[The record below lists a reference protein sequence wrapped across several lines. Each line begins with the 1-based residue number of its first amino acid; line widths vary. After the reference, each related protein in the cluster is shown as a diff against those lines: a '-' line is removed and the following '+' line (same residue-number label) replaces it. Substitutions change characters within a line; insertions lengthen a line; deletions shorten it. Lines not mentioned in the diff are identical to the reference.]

1 MPAILLTQ
9 RGNRLF
15 IATAPGWSR
24 CNGPGLVGLR
34 HLQRKPLR
42 SREQGGQLLLV
53 ALESSFHLRKI
64 FPTIIDPADA
74 RLRRNMAE
82 NPLRRRV
89 FYHRNLVAKLSG
101 KANSRLDARMR
112 YEPDDDELMNTMLL
126 ELRIQICVG
135 EATRTP
141 MLCGDYLA

>member
-1 MPAILLTQ
+1 MCWPRVT
-9 RGNRLF
+9 
-15 IATAPGWSR
+15 IATPEREEYGVR
-24 CNGPGLVGLR
+24 RHGLR
-34 HLQRKPLR
+34 RCCWHEVTLDVFLRFKLGAIGVIRDIDVERGVHLL
-42 SREQGGQLLLV
+42 SRV
-53 ALESSFHLRKI
+53 I
-64 FPTIIDPADA
+64 
-74 RLRRNMAE
+74 
-82 NPLRRRV
+82 RRRV

-126 ELRIQICVG
+126 ELQIQICVG